1 LKDQAEHL
9 RLMVRSLQEEIRGEV
24 FGSPSRRCRVITVTS
39 GKGGVGKTNL
49 ALGLAITLARAG
61 YGVML
66 MDGDMGTANVEVVL
80 GMSSRYDLSHVVRGE
95 KDLDEIVTEGP
106 YGLKI
111 VPGISGIGE
120 FANLD
125 SLTLMRLFKGVTLLD
140 KTMDYLFIDTGAG
153 ISNQV
158 MPYLLSSREILLVT
172 TPEPTALVDAYSL
185 IKVFQ
190 QNHGGGKLR
199 LIVNMARSRQEGSG
213 AARRLQ
219 NTTRSFLGLDPEFLG
234 SVSYDLSI
242 QNAVRQHKSYVIAY
256 PGYPAALDTVRIAS
270 ELGGIPLEQPL
281 GAEGFFNKFMSHFK
295 MGKDF
300 LGRGRKSTTQDNAT
314 IDLI

>member
-9 RLMVRSLQEEIRGEV
+9 RLMVRTLQDKIRDEV
-24 FGSPSRRCRVITVTS
+24 MGSSPRHCRVIAVTS

-66 MDGDMGTANVEVVL
+66 MDGDMGLANIDVVL
-80 GMSSRYDLSHVVRGE
+80 GMSYRYDLSHVVRGE
-95 KDLDEIVTEGP
+95 KDLAEIVTEGP

-111 VPGISGIGE
+111 MPGSSGIGD

-125 SLTLMRLFKGVTLLD
+125 PLTMTRLFRDVTLLD
-140 KTMDYLFIDTGAG
+140 ETMDYLFVDTGAG

-172 TPEPTALVDAYSL
+172 TPEPTALADAYSL
-185 IKVFQ
+185 MKVFR
-190 QNHGGGKLR
+190 QNHGGGKLK
-199 LIVNMARSRQEGSG
+199 LIVNMARSSQEGSG

-219 NTTRSFLGLDPEFLG
+219 NTTRSFLGMDPEFLG
-234 SVSYDLSI
+234 SVAYDPAL
-242 QNAVRQHKSYVIAY
+242 QNAVNRHTSYVVAS
-256 PGYPAALDTVRIAS
+256 PGCPAALDTVRIAS
-270 ELGGIPLEQPL
+270 DLGGVSLVPPS
-281 GAEGFFNKFMSHFK
+281 GAESFFNNFISHFK
-295 MGKDF
+295 KGKEF
-300 LGRGRKSTTQDNAT
+300 VR
-314 IDLI
+314 